1 MTAAKLIRTTTLMV
15 ADVAF
20 DYLRAGEHYNVT
32 TVSIDGELSRKHS
45 VDVRRAYGDTRCGT
59 YLRAWQFVQQVKSGN
74 LHPVNAI

>member
-1 MTAAKLIRTTTLMV
+1 MTRSKLIRTTTLMV

-32 TVSIDGELSRKHS
+32 TSTRDGKIVDS